1 MIALFSLFDAAHR
14 SAVPHT
20 EACTGPGQRI
30 LFPCKA
36 RFTRAGSR
44 HTGRMFR
51 GVGFPRVLLALLLS
65 AASMTSL
72 AQGFGSIS
80 GVISDPTGA
89 LVPAVTVTATQTQTG
104 TRTEVTANN
113 SGAYVFPSMPP
124 AEYTIAAT
132 ATGFQSYL
140 QSGVVLLANQAAT
153 VNIQLKLGST
163 SELVTVEANAVQVD
177 TTTGT
182 LSQVID
188 RQSVNELPLNGRN
201 AAALTTLVAGVVAA
215 PSDGTD
221 KGNTKTFP
229 EAVPISANGSRSDQ
243 TNYLLD
249 GGNNMDEYTMAN
261 GPFPFPD
268 ALQEFSV
275 QTSNY
280 NAEYGQSAGAVVNI
294 ITKSGGS
301 KFHGDAFEYLRN
313 GVFNARNYFA
323 TSVDPLKRHQFGGTI
338 GGPVKIPHFVSGSRT
353 FFFFGYQRTNLK
365 DQQGGSSAFVPT
377 QANLRG
383 DFSSLLSATDP
394 NNPQGKVIKV
404 LDPVT
409 GLQFANNQI
418 PLSRLDPAA
427 LAFAKDLP
435 SSTTNG
441 QVSYRT
447 PLLQTFNEY
456 ITRVD
461 HDLTSKDHLFVHY
474 YYNDFLLNGTLDT
487 SNLLTYKDAAH
498 IRYHS
503 ALISETHTFRSN
515 LLNNLIVNY
524 TRETSARKPQSDTV
538 SIADFGVKIW
548 QPAEKAIQQVAIT
561 GFFSLGDAPTAVFER
576 NNYTLA
582 DDMHYVKGNHNFG
595 FGVHVE
601 LTKNDIS
608 NLFQQPG
615 LFTFNATNTN
625 YAAASYVLGY
635 LSAFTQGNGQYFG
648 NRATFAGYYAQDN
661 WKVNKRLSLTY
672 GLRYEPFYPYNE
684 VYNRL
689 EQFNPTAYLAGTRST
704 VYPNAPN
711 GLFFPG
717 DPGVPKNGVNGSYT
731 NFMPRVGFN
740 VDVFGDGRTVVRGGG
755 GSFYDTRQPGIQNTP
770 ASDVTPFSIAL
781 TLTQPK
787 GSFSN
792 PYLSTTNPFPAP
804 SPPPAN
810 TIFPA
815 PVTAYTF
822 NPEFHVPVTY
832 DWNLTVEQQF
842 TSSLVSRLSYV
853 ASHSTHLF
861 TSVELN
867 PATYNGTKTS
877 ADTRRRYPG
886 YTHIVENNMGGNAN
900 YQSLQAVLQQRFSHG
915 LTFLF
920 NYTFSKALDNIPYAS
935 NNSFAQ
941 PGQSYV
947 LPVYTPGYKLLDT
960 GRSDFDRR
968 HNVSAS
974 YLWTLPSLRTGP
986 GFLHALVNGWKMSGI
1001 VQVSSG
1007 LPLTITSS
1015 ADLSGTGL
1023 LKDRAVV
1030 VNGVQPYGSGGCN
1043 TTSVSC
1049 VNFIAPGAFTTPIPG
1064 TAGNVRKGS
1073 LQGPGYTD
1081 SDTGLQKFINVTE
1094 RYRFQFRAEH
1104 FNVLNHT
1111 NLGNPVT
1118 GVSSAGFGSIKSSN
1132 DPRIAQLALK
1142 FLF

>member
-1 MIALFSLFDAAHR
+1 MIKAWVKTLLRPGKQTVLACSILLVSILISSS
-14 SAVPHT
+14 SAF
-20 EACTGPGQRI
+20 GQ
-30 LFPCKA
+30 A
-36 RFTRAGSR
+36 
-44 HTGRMFR
+44 
-51 GVGFPRVLLALLLS
+51 
-65 AASMTSL
+65 
-72 AQGFGSIS
+72 FGSIS
-80 GVISDPTGA
+80 GSVTDATGA
-89 LVPAVTVTATQTQTG
+89 LVPAATVSATQVQTG
-104 TRTEVTANN
+104 LTTKVISNG
-113 SGAYVFPSMPP
+113 SGVYVFPSMPP
-124 AEYTIAAT
+124 AEYSVTAT
-132 ATGFQSYL
+132 APGFQSF
-140 QSGVVLLANQAAT
+140 QQTGVVLLANQAET
-153 VNIQLKLGST
+153 VNIELRLGAAN
-163 SELVTVEANAVQVD
+163 ELVTVAANAVQVD

-188 RQSVNELPLNGRN
+188 RQNVNELPLNGRN
-201 AAALTTLVAGVVAA
+201 AASLTTLVAGVIAA

-249 GGNNMDEYTMAN
+249 GGNNVDEYTMAN

-280 NAEYGQSAGAVVNI
+280 SAEYGQSAGAVVNI
-294 ITKSGGS
+294 VTKSGGNAY
-301 KFHGDAFEYLRN
+301 HGDLFEYLRN
-313 GVFNARNYFA
+313 GAFNARNYFA
-323 TSVDPLKRHQFGGTI
+323 TSVDPLKRNQFGGTV
-338 GGPVKIPHFVSGSRT
+338 GGPVKIPHLISGKRT

-365 DQQGGSSAFVPT
+365 DSAGGSSAFVPT
-377 QANLRG
+377 QANLKG
-383 DFSSLLSATDP
+383 DFSSLLSGTDP

-404 LDPVT
+404 LDPLT
-409 GLQFANNQI
+409 GLQFPNNQI
-418 PLSRLDPAA
+418 PTSRLDPAA
-427 LAFAKDLP
+427 LAFAKALP
-435 SSTTNG
+435 ASSTNG
-441 QVSYRT
+441 LVVYSV
-447 PLLQTFNEY
+447 PVLQTFNEY
-456 ITRVD
+456 IARGD
-461 HDLTSKDHLFVHY
+461 HDLTQKDHIFVHY
-474 YYNDFLLNGTLDT
+474 YYNFFLLDGTLNPA
-487 SNLLTYKDAAH
+487 NLLTYKDAAK
-498 IRYHS
+498 IRYQS
-503 ALISETHTFRSN
+503 ALLSETHTFKSN
-515 LLNNLIVNY
+515 LLNSLIVNY
-524 TRETSARKPQSDTV
+524 TRDIAARKPESNKLD
-538 SIADFGVKIW
+538 IADFGVNIW
-548 QPAEKAIQQVAIT
+548 QPADKAIQQVAVT

-582 DDMHYVKGNHNFG
+582 DDVHYVKGNHNIG
-595 FGVHVE
+595 FGVHLE

-635 LSAFTQGNGQYFG
+635 MSAFTQGNGQYFG
-648 NRATFAGYYAQDN
+648 NRATFAGYYAQDS
-661 WKVNKRLSLTY
+661 WKVSKRLSLTY

-684 VYNRL
+684 VAGRL
-689 EQFNPTAYLAGTRST
+689 EQFNPLAYAAGTKST
-704 VYPNAPN
+704 IYPNAPP

-717 DPGVPKNGVNGSYT
+717 DPGMPKDGVNGQFK
-731 NFMPRVGFN
+731 NFMPRIGFN
-740 VDVFGDGRTVVRGGG
+740 VDVFGTGKTILRGGG
-755 GSFYDTRQPGIQNTP
+755 GTFYDTRQPGIQNTP

-787 GSFSN
+787 GPFSN
-792 PYLSTTNPFPAP
+792 PYLGVTNPFPAP
-804 SPPPAN
+804 SPPPSN

-822 NPEFHVPVTY
+822 RTDFPVPVTY
-832 DWNLTVEQQF
+832 DWNLTVEQQL
-842 TSSLVSRLSYV
+842 TNSLISKLSYV
-853 ASHSTHLF
+853 ASHSSHLF

-867 PATYNGTKTS
+867 PATYNGTTTS

-886 YTHIVENNMGGNAN
+886 YTSIVETNMGGNGS
-900 YQSLQAVLQQRFSHG
+900 YHSLQATLQQRLSHG
-915 LTFLF
+915 LSFLF
-920 NYTFSKALDNIPYAS
+920 NYTFSKGLDNLPFAS

-947 LPVYTPGYKLLDT
+947 LPVYTPGYKFLDT

-974 YLWTLPSLRTGP
+974 YLWALPSMHTGP
-986 GFLHALVNGWKMSGI
+986 WFVHVIVNNWNLSGI

-1007 LPLTITSS
+1007 QPLTITSS

-1030 VNGVQPYGSGGCN
+1030 LPTVQPYGPGGCAS
-1043 TTSVSC
+1043 TTTSC
-1049 VNFIAPGAFTTPIPG
+1049 VNYIVPNAYTTPAKG
-1064 TAGNVRKGS
+1064 TAGNVVKGS

-1081 SDTGLQKFINVTE
+1081 WDTGLQKFFNLSE
-1094 RYRFQFRAEH
+1094 RYRFQFRAEY

-1111 NLGNPVT
+1111 NLGSPVT
-1118 GVSSAGFGSIKSSN
+1118 GVSSAGFGSIKSAS

>member
-1 MIALFSLFDAAHR
+1 MTVSH
-14 SAVPHT
+14 
-20 EACTGPGQRI
+20 
-30 LFPCKA
+30 
-36 RFTRAGSR
+36 
-44 HTGRMFR
+44 RMFAGPMFR
-51 GVGFPRVLLALLLS
+51 LCALLLL
-65 AASMTSL
+65 ASPTTFW

-80 GVISDPTGA
+80 GTISDSTGA
-89 LVPAVTVTATQTQTG
+89 LVPSVIVTAIQMQTG
-104 TRTEVTANN
+104 TKTVATSN
-113 SGAYVFPSMPP
+113 SSGVFVFPSIPP
-124 AEYTIAAT
+124 AEYSISAT
-132 ATGFQSYL
+132 TPGFQSFL
-140 QSGVVLLANQAAT
+140 QNGIILLANQAAT
-153 VNIQLKLGST
+153 VNIVLKLGAT
-163 SELVTVEANAVQVD
+163 SELVTVAANAVQVD

-182 LSQVID
+182 LSAVID
-188 RQSVNELPLNGRN
+188 QNNVNELPLNGRN

-280 NAEYGQSAGAVVNI
+280 SAEYGQSAGAVVNI
-294 ITKSGGS
+294 VTKSGGHGY
-301 KFHGDAFEYLRN
+301 HGDAFEYLRN
-313 GVFNARNYFA
+313 GVFNARNFFA
-323 TSVDPLKRHQFGGTI
+323 TSVDPLKRHQFGGTV
-338 GGPVKIPHFVSGSRT
+338 GGPIKIPHFVSGTRT
-353 FFFFGYQRTNLK
+353 FFFFGYQRTNLE
-365 DQQGGSSAFVPT
+365 DQVGGSSAFVPT

-383 DFSSLLSATDP
+383 DFSALLSATNP
-394 NNPQGKVIKV
+394 NNPQGKVVKV
-404 LDPVT
+404 LDPTT
-409 GLQFANNQI
+409 GLQFPINQI
-418 PLSRLDPAA
+418 PLNRLDPAA
-427 LAFAKDLP
+427 LAFAKALP
-435 SSTTNG
+435 ASSTNG
-441 QVSYRT
+441 QVFYQV
-447 PLLQTFNEY
+447 PVLQTFNEY
-456 ITRVD
+456 ISRVD
-461 HDLTSKDHLFVHY
+461 HDLTSKDHIFLHY
-474 YYNDFLLNGTLDT
+474 YYNDFLLGGTLNPA
-487 SNLLTYKDAAH
+487 NLLTYKDAAH
-498 IRYHS
+498 IRFQS
-503 ALISETHTFRSN
+503 ALISETHTFKSN
-515 LLNNLIVNY
+515 LLNSLIVNY
-524 TRETSARKPQSDTV
+524 TRESAARQPESTAP
-538 SIADFGVKIW
+538 SIADFGVNIW
-548 QPAEKAIQQVAIT
+548 QPAVKAIQQVAVT

-582 DDMHYVKGNHNFG
+582 DDMHYVKGNHNIG
-595 FGVHVE
+595 FGVHLE

-635 LSAFTQGNGQYFG
+635 MSAFTQGNGQYFG
-648 NRATFAGYYAQDN
+648 NRAAFVGYYAQDN
-661 WKVNKRLSLTY
+661 WKINRRLSLTY

-684 VYNRL
+684 VFNRL
-689 EQFNPTAYLAGTRST
+689 EQFNPAAYAAGTKSK
-704 VYPNAPN
+704 VYPNAPP

-717 DPGVPKNGVNGSYT
+717 DAGMPKDGVNGSYT
-731 NFMPRVGFN
+731 NVMPRIGFN
-740 VDVFGDGRTVVRGGG
+740 FDVFGDGRTILRGGG
-755 GSFYDTRQPGIQNTP
+755 GTFYDTRQPGIQNTP
-770 ASDVTPFSIAL
+770 ASDVTPFSISL
-781 TLTQPK
+781 TLTQPR
-787 GSFSN
+787 GPFSN
-792 PYLSTTNPFPAP
+792 PYLGETNPFPAP

-832 DWNLTVEQQF
+832 DWNVTIEQELATGLISKF
-842 TSSLVSRLSYV
+842 SYV

-867 PATYNGTKTS
+867 PATYNGSNTS
-877 ADTRRRYPG
+877 ADSRRRYPG
-886 YTHIVENNMGGNAN
+886 YTNIVENNMGANAS
-900 YQSLQAVLQQRFSHG
+900 YHSLQATLQQRLSHG
-915 LTFLF
+915 VSFLF
-920 NYTFSKALDNIPYAS
+920 NYTFSKALDNTPYAS

-947 LPVYTPGYKLLDT
+947 LPVYTPGYKLLDS
-960 GRSDFDRR
+960 GLSDFNRK

-974 YLWTLPSLRTGP
+974 YLWALPSLRTGP
-986 GFLHALVNGWKMSGI
+986 GFTHLFVNGWNMSGI
-1001 VQVSSG
+1001 VQISSG

-1030 VNGVQPYGSGGCN
+1030 VPNVQPLGAGGCSS
-1043 TTSVSC
+1043 TKVSC
-1049 VNFIAPGAFTTPIPG
+1049 VNYLVPAAFTTPAPG
-1064 TAGNVRKGS
+1064 TAGNVRKGY
-1073 LQGPGYTD
+1073 LTGPGYAD
-1081 SDTGLQKFINVTE
+1081 WDVGLQKFFSITE
-1094 RYRFQFRAEH
+1094 RYRFQFRAEY

-1118 GVSSAGFGSIKSSN
+1118 GVSSAGFGSITSSS